1 MIKAKKFDWLHIQ
14 SADYCRPH
22 VLNTCVF
29 LKDFYFILPIIQ
41 SIIHFKKLKAIY
53 YDTIILSSLF
63 ATIKYVNTMSSSE
76 FTFLVSIILVFVS
89 GKYMTY
95 VEYNI
100 TNVPFCP
107 TIPPICSILRF
118 WQKTLKHGS
127 LKLDLGGSI
136 QHKIVMDEVRY
147 VPRKKG
153 LSQVEQG
160 YWLA

>member
-1 MIKAKKFDWLHIQ
+1 MTPYP
-14 SADYCRPH
+14 DYCRPH

-63 ATIKYVNTMSSSE
+63 ATIKYVNTISSSE
-76 FTFLVSIILVFVS
+76 FTFSVSIQLLFVS
-89 GKYMTY
+89 GKYMMLGS
-95 VEYNI
+95 I
-100 TNVPFCP
+100 ISQMSHKKVPFCLST

-127 LKLDLGGSI
+127 FELDL
-136 QHKIVMDEVRY
+136 E
-147 VPRKKG
+147 
-153 LSQVEQG
+153 
-160 YWLA
+160 LASNIR